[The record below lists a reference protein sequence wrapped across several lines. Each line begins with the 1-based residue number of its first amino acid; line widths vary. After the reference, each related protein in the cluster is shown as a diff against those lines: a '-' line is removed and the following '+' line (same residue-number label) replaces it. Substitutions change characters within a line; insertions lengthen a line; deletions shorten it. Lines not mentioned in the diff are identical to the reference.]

1 MINKVYILDSNII
14 IKIWNEYPDI
24 LEDIEKADGIDFKI
38 SNNVAGELSQKEF
51 KDFNGVPVLT
61 NKFMKLLDHIID
73 ENSYGLQC
81 EIDKPFYSIEGNK
94 ISKNDYELICICQ
107 NNENYILVTEDKR
120 LFNSG
125 RFLLE
130 NSKIIGFNEFLDE
143 LNEVN
148 IGGQL

>member
-14 IKIWNEYPDI
+14 IKIWNECPEI
-24 LEDIEKADGIDFKI
+24 LEDMERAEGIDFKI
-38 SNNVAGELSQKEF
+38 SHNVAGELSQKEF

-61 NKFMKLLDHIID
+61 NKFIELLDHIISEDYCKIQD
-73 ENSYGLQC
+73 EYKLFYT
-81 EIDKPFYSIEGNK
+81 IDGNK
-94 ISKNDYELICICQ
+94 ISRNDYELICICQ

-125 RFLLE
+125 RFLLGF
-130 NSKIIGFNEFLDE
+130 SKIIGFNEFLDE
-143 LNEVN
+143 LNKVN

>member
-14 IKIWNEYPDI
+14 IKIWNECPEI
-24 LEDIEKADGIDFKI
+24 LENIEKAEGIDFKI

-143 LNEVN
+143 LYKVN